1 MTTSVKS
8 NTLQP
13 EEIEVIALTKLKN
26 DLLSPKYL
34 MEYVSMDETN

>member
-13 EEIEVIALTKLKN
+13 EEIEVIALTKFKN
-26 DLLSPKYL
+26 DLLSPEYL